1 VTSPDDANPPIGTGP
16 RLVSPA
22 EFAAVLKVTE
32 DDVRGWIAEGKLPA
46 EPGPDGEPLLSIID
60 EAYEEHDGGAMGFV
74 MYSADALGSDEIGTR
89 RRERERE
96 GYAYDGPI
104 DADALV
110 AALARRL
117 ADVVPDAAIEAPYR
131 GMVYGVD
138 VAWWLSG
145 SEDRS
150 PEELVAAIAAQVME
164 NTSER
169 VADETAEPWPA
180 RAGQFEGG
188 FAPVGT
194 EVRDRVV
201 RMWWGNAEAPVL
213 ELEPLLL
220 AEVVSGF
227 TAS

>member
-1 VTSPDDANPPIGTGP
+1 MTSPDDHDPLIGTGP

-22 EFAAVLKVTE
+22 EFAAVLNVTE
-32 DDVRGWIAEGKLPA
+32 DDVRGWIAEGKLPS

-60 EAYEEHDGGAMGFV
+60 EAHEEDDGAAMGFV
-74 MYSADALGSDEIGTR
+74 MYSTGSLGGDEIGAR
-89 RRERERE
+89 RRDRQLES
-96 GYAYDGPI
+96 YTYDGPI

-117 ADVVPDAAIEAPYR
+117 AAVVPDAAVEAPYR
-131 GMVYGVD
+131 GIVYGVD

-150 PEELVAAIAAQVME
+150 PEELVAAVAAQVME

-180 RAGQFEGG
+180 RAGDFESG

-213 ELEPLLL
+213 ELEPLVL

-227 TAS
+227 KAS